1 MKLGFNLKGG
11 LPLSKPGL
19 YLAEIKNNHR
29 VRKRSDGTS
38 CLIIDFEILDSD
50 KKETSSEIGTLRSE
64 WIPLKTFGGLLPS
77 QQALAQLT
85 RITPGLENLTGEEED
100 AVERIMKATPGR
112 KVVIDCRLQDE
123 YLNLVAIYPPEEWEG
138 MKEKTSEEEVVPRM
152 EEIEKESASE
162 PEETEKDVPE
172 QESEEGSEEI
182 DWEEKIKW

>member
-19 YLAEIKNNHR
+19 YLAEIKDNHR

-100 AVERIMKATPGR
+100 AVERIIKATAGR
-112 KVVIDCRLQDE
+112 KVIIDCRLQDE
-123 YLNLVAIYPPEEWEG
+123 YLNLVAIYPPEEWKE
-138 MKEKTSEEEVVPRM
+138 MKGETSKEEIVPSM
-152 EEIEKESASE
+152 EEIEKESTPE
-162 PEETEKDVPE
+162 PEETEKKV
-172 QESEEGSEEI
+172 SELETEKRSEEI
-182 DWEEKIKW
+182 VWEEKIEW